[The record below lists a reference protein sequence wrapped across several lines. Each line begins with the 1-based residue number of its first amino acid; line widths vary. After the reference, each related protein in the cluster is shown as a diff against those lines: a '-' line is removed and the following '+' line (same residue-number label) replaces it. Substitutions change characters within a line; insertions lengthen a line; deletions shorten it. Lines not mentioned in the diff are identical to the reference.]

1 MKTFFTSTFLSMEY
15 WKLCQDWWW
24 LWWWRFLAMWET
36 TQKASRNCAQF
47 ELCGKDLP
55 SLASFWKQR
64 CCWAG
69 FAGRHPSPRPEA
81 APAWLINVFLN
92 NYTRSLQRE
101 KVNAQFPL
109 SYISDISH
117 QDWRSSGWWMKS
129 IEREH
134 FFKIKFDKIKF
145 QKSWHQTLMLTQSR
159 WERSIIPWKTRY
171 FSFFFTPKDAWQR
184 FCLIETW
191 KFLEFTQDS
200 LQERSSPLLSPYPAS
215 NLKQAC
221 SSACNEGTYFDKT
234 AL

>member
-1 MKTFFTSTFLSMEY
+1 MIYWVHPRYLIILARIRSHSLKEEYLNYKHHNVQVFITKSFFTSTFLSMEY

-69 FAGRHPSPRPEA
+69 FAGRRPSPRPEA
-81 APAWLINVFLN
+81 APAWLINVFVN

-117 QDWRSSGWWMKS
+117 QDWCSSGWWMKS
-129 IEREH
+129 IRAGA
-134 FFKIKFDKIKF
+134 FF
-145 QKSWHQTLMLTQSR
+145 Q
-159 WERSIIPWKTRY
+159 
-171 FSFFFTPKDAWQR
+171 
-184 FCLIETW
+184 
-191 KFLEFTQDS
+191 
-200 LQERSSPLLSPYPAS
+200 
-215 NLKQAC
+215 N
-221 SSACNEGTYFDKT
+221 
-234 AL
+234 

>member
-1 MKTFFTSTFLSMEY
+1 MNYKRHSVKVFITKTFFTSTFLSMEY

-81 APAWLINVFLN
+81 APAWLINVFVN

-117 QDWRSSGWWMKS
+117 QDWCSNGWLMKS
-129 IEREH
+129 IRAGA
-134 FFKIKFDKIKF
+134 FFSKIILTKFDKIKF
-145 QKSWHQTLMLTQSR
+145 QNLGIRQRCKNKESVGTFNYSWR
-159 WERSIIPWKTRY
+159 NSILV
-171 FSFFFTPKDAWQR
+171 FSSHPKDAW
-184 FCLIETW
+184 
-191 KFLEFTQDS
+191 
-200 LQERSSPLLSPYPAS
+200 
-215 NLKQAC
+215 
-221 SSACNEGTYFDKT
+221 
-234 AL
+234 